1 MFFIFVIIVSIWFP
15 RRPGRKPKLQNNPL
29 PGSFLT
35 GVIFI
40 TAFMDS
46 LSAALWGT
54 SQTSTGSDF
63 RTCNTPEDESLII
76 DVSDACIS
84 RSAKD
89 EFYKSFVSVSSP
101 FADRCTIV
109 GEDIDFILKMKAVK
123 RSQNVRKHLRTFS
136 QEQIITVTTADEMA
150 EVARL
155 FS

>member
-1 MFFIFVIIVSIWFP
+1 MEKLLQCGCGDFAVFICFFGIASIFFIFVHHY
-15 RRPGRKPKLQNNPL
+15 
-29 PGSFLT
+29 FL
-35 GVIFI
+35 V
-40 TAFMDS
+40 
-46 LSAALWGT
+46 GT
-54 SQTSTGSDF
+54 
-63 RTCNTPEDESLII
+63 
-76 DVSDACIS
+76 CIS

-89 EFYKSFVSVSSP
+89 EFNKSFVSVSSP

-136 QEQIITVTTADEMA
+136 QEHIITVTTADEMA